1 MNNQSNAVVIFFTT
15 IVFAACA
22 GTPTVSNSVKD
33 HEAAL
38 SATDPRV
45 VPGLAPGGPEE
56 KAVLE
61 RFEAFISDLST
72 STVQR
77 AIRDVYAPKLFFNDT
92 LKTIRDVDALE
103 KYFLATNEAMSSYG
117 LKIEQVVSTPEG
129 AYIRWRMDVMFK
141 RFRKG
146 EVHSSI
152 GMTHLRFDR
161 DGRVIYHQ
169 DYWDSGSALF
179 EKIPVLG
186 GGIRAVKKRP

>member
-1 MNNQSNAVVIFFTT
+1 
-15 IVFAACA
+15 
-22 GTPTVSNSVKD
+22 
-33 HEAAL
+33 
-38 SATDPRV
+38 
-45 VPGLAPGGPEE
+45 
-56 KAVLE
+56 
-61 RFEAFISDLST
+61 
-72 STVQR
+72 
-77 AIRDVYAPKLFFNDT
+77 
-92 LKTIRDVDALE
+92 
-103 KYFLATNEAMSSYG
+103 
-117 LKIEQVVSTPEG
+117 
-129 AYIRWRMDVMFK
+129 MFK